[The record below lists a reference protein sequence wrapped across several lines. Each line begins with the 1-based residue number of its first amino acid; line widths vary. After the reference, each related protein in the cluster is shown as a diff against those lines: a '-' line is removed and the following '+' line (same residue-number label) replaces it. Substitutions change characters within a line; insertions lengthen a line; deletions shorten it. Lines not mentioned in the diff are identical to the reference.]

1 MVIYQ
6 AFWTPKEN
14 VSLLDTYLKIKRLL
28 ISKHSITHEGHAF
41 LCIRIC
47 FLFMINVGVLTE

>member
-14 VSLLDTYLKIKRLL
+14 VSLLDTGLKIKRLL
-28 ISKHSITHEGHAF
+28 ISKHSVTHEGPA

-47 FLFMINVGVLTE
+47 FRFTMNDGVLTE